1 MCDYLS
7 LTDLFLVGLG
17 LDITG
22 AWLLAKGLLISPAS
36 ISSIAVS
43 RVGGNPET
51 TRDRCSSRVDAEFG
65 ILYLAGGFALQ
76 AVGYALEISGV
87 ETETGTGRLLM
98 ALGLALIVAVSAFMA
113 YTRLHKGRV
122 DHLVVETDKATEDL
136 YQEQEQKRMQREDEK
151 KRDQP

>member
-22 AWLLAKGLLISPAS
+22 ALLLAKGLLISPAS

-51 TRDRCSSRVDAEFG
+51 ARDRCSSRVDAEFG
-65 ILYLAGGFALQ
+65 VIYLAGGFALQ
-76 AVGYALEISGV
+76 VVGSALEIGGV
-87 ETETGTGRLLM
+87 ETETGTGRLLI
-98 ALGLALIVAVSAFMA
+98 ALGSTLIFAMSAFGA
-113 YTRLHKGRV
+113 YALLHKRRV
-122 DHLVVETDKATEDL
+122 DRLVLETDKATEDL
-136 YQEQEQKRMQREDEK
+136 YQEQEQRRKRQENEERN
-151 KRDQP
+151 QS

>member
-17 LDITG
+17 LDVTG

-51 TRDRCSSRVDAEFG
+51 ARDRCSSRVDAEFG
-65 ILYLAGGFALQ
+65 VLYLAAGFALQ

-87 ETETGTGRLLM
+87 ETETGAGRLLM
-98 ALGLALIVAVSAFMA
+98 ALGLTLIVSVSAFA
-113 YTRLHKGRV
+113 TYAQLRKERV
-122 DHLVVETDKATEDL
+122 DRLVVATDKATEAL
-136 YQEQEQKRMQREDEK
+136 YREQELK
-151 KRDQP
+151 